1 MKCYTLTVIVN
12 DKPFLSV
19 GATETTLP
27 DAHRSM
33 MMQAV
38 RSFPEHDTRISIAD
52 DNSDIPAWMQGHPVE
67 LD

>member
-1 MKCYTLTVIVN
+1 MKHYTLTVIVN

-27 DAHRSM
+27 DTFRSL
-33 MMQAV
+33 MMQV
-38 RSFPEHDTRISIAD
+38 GRSFPEQDTCISIAD
-52 DNSDIPAWMQGHPVE
+52 DNSDTPAWMQGHPVE